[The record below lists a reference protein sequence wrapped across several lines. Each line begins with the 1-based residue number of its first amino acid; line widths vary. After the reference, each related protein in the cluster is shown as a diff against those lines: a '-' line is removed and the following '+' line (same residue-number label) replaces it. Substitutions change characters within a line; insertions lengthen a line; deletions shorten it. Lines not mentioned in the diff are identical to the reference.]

1 MGHWSVAGTP
11 QKPADALE
19 ERFRAGVLDVISL
32 HGLGNPDQEDLL
44 LNGLLPELRKR
55 KLLDSDYVEGGFRSN
70 LGLLK
75 PWTVDSA
82 DRAVLTRR
90 I

>member
-1 MGHWSVAGTP
+1 M
-11 QKPADALE
+11 
-19 ERFRAGVLDVISL
+19 
-32 HGLGNPDQEDLL
+32 
-44 LNGLLPELRKR
+44 NGLLPELRKR